1 MENNHPSHNPLRII
15 PLDPTGIRVI
25 GREEVRRDLP
35 MPPVVQ
41 LDGRKSPVPY
51 HPVSGGY
58 ADPGQFTK
66 FSKSQIS
73 AGHVYDPPFLFLS
86 FFLLITMV
94 SYHSTM
100 SIPS

>member
-1 MENNHPSHNPLRII
+1 MCRGNPLTVA
-15 PLDPTGIRVI
+15 PAGICVI

-41 LDGRKSPVPY
+41 LDGRKIPVPY